1 MLMNRSEAREFKP
14 APWCVNGHGHTILC
28 SLLFTSPAVHFEREI
43 LDTPD
48 GDFLEV
54 DIIEKDKNNPVA
66 VLFHGLEGHSRRYYI
81 TRLAQNLSER
91 GFNVIA
97 VNFRSCGSKMNLN
110 KRFYHSGETED
121 LQLVFEWAASRFP
134 NSPLFTAGFS
144 LGASAILNY
153 LNKNNKNH
161 PVDAAAVI
169 STPFELRKGS
179 LNLEKGINRIYSI
192 RFLKTLVDKLNQKRK
207 SHPDLPE
214 FSGSTLYD
222 FDDQITAPIHGFKD
236 ADDYYLSCSSAN
248 FIDRIKTNSLII
260 HSKQDPMCPFKWT
273 PVGAITKNPALT
285 ASFTEQGGHVGFWS
299 LPPGWLNNTVARY
312 FEDQLSRLKNGFTA
326 A

>member
-1 MLMNRSEAREFKP
+1 MNFESHAFKP

-28 SLLFTSPAVHFEREI
+28 SLLFTSPAVHYEREI
-43 LDTPD
+43 IKTPD
-48 GDFLEV
+48 DDFLEI
-54 DIIEKDKNNPVA
+54 DIIEKDNNSPVV
-66 VLFHGLEGHSRRYYI
+66 VLFHGLEGNSKRYYI

-91 GFNVIA
+91 GFSVVA
-97 VNFRSCGSKMNLN
+97 VNFRSCGSKINLN

-121 LQLVFEWAASRFP
+121 LKLVFEWTASFFP
-134 NSPLFTAGFS
+134 NSPMFAAGFS
-144 LGASAILNY
+144 LGASAILNF
-153 LNKNNKNH
+153 LKKHNTNH

-179 LNLEKGINRIYSI
+179 LNLEKGINRIYSLQ
-192 RFLKTLVDKLNQKRK
+192 FLKTLVEKLNQKRK
-207 SHPDLPE
+207 IFPDLPE
-214 FSGSTLYD
+214 FSGSTLYE

-236 ADDYYLSCSSAN
+236 ADDYYRSCSSS
-248 FIDRIKTNSLII
+248 FFMDRINTNSLII

-273 PVGAITKNPALT
+273 PVGSITKNPSLT
-285 ASFTEQGGHVGFWS
+285 SSFTDHGGHVGFWS

-312 FEDQLSRLKNGFTA
+312 FEEQLSSLKNGYSA

>member
-1 MLMNRSEAREFKP
+1 MNFEPHAFKP

-28 SLLFTSPAVHFEREI
+28 SLLFTSPSVHYEREI
-43 LDTPD
+43 INTPD
-48 GDFLEV
+48 DDFLEI
-54 DIIEKDKNNPVA
+54 DIIEKDKNSPIA
-66 VLFHGLEGHSRRYYI
+66 VLFHGLEGHSKRYYI
-81 TRLAQNLSER
+81 TRMAQNLSER
-91 GFNVIA
+91 GFSVVA
-97 VNFRSCGSKMNLN
+97 VNFRSCGSKINLN

-121 LQLVFEWAASRFP
+121 LQLVFEWTTSYFP

-153 LNKNNKNH
+153 LNKHKTNH

-192 RFLKTLVDKLNQKRK
+192 QFLKTLVDKLNQKRK
-207 SHPDLPE
+207 IFPDLPE
-214 FSGSTLYD
+214 FSGSTLYE

-236 ADDYYLSCSSAN
+236 ADDYYRSCSSS
-248 FIDRIKTNSLII
+248 FFMDRINTNSLII

-273 PVGAITKNPALT
+273 PVGSITKNPSLT
-285 ASFTEQGGHVGFWS
+285 SCFTDQGGHVGFWS

-312 FEDQLSRLKNGFTA
+312 FEEQLFRLKNGFPSA
-326 A
+326 